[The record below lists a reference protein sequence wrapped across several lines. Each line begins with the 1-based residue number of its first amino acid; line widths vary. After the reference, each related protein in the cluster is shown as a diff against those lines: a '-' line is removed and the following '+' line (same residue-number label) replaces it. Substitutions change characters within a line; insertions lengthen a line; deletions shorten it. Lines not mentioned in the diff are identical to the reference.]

1 MLPVRVSNTKG
12 GGGGRKVEKGRGGE
26 REKKKGKEG
35 GEEKKKKD
43 KLNYMNVKITLL
55 GK

>member
-1 MLPVRVSNTKG
+1 MLPVRVSNTK

-26 REKKKGKEG
+26 REKKKKGKEG
-35 GEEKKKKD
+35 GEERKKD